1 MNIEK
6 RLFELRD
13 IKFRD
18 FNARLIP
25 NIDKET
31 VIGVKTPQLKQLA
44 REVYKSGEYKGFI
57 SVLPH
62 KCFEEN
68 QLHAFIIS
76 QIADFDMAIYELE
89 RFLPYV
95 DNWATCD
102 QLIMKAIAKKPEKI
116 LDKIDLWL
124 ASGKTYTVRFAI
136 GLLMRYFLDERFDK
150 EYLDKVAAVK
160 SDEYYINMMI
170 AWYFA
175 TALAKQWEDSVKY
188 IEEEK
193 LGIWIHNKTIQKA
206 RESLRVTEEHKIFL
220 KGLVRKNEKVQNHG
234 YENGSI

>member
-1 MNIEK
+1 MDIEK
-6 RLFELRD
+6 ELFKLQD

-25 NIDKET
+25 NISKET
-31 VIGVKTPQLKQLA
+31 VIGVKTPQLKQFA
-44 REVYKSGEYKGFI
+44 REMYKNEKYKDFI

-62 KCFEEN
+62 KYFEEN

-76 QIADFDMAIYELE
+76 QITDFDIAIYELE

-102 QLIMKAIAKKPEKI
+102 QLIMKAITKNPEKM
-116 LDKIDLWL
+116 LGRIDLWL
-124 ASGKTYTVRFAI
+124 TSDKTYTVRFAI
-136 GLLMRYFLDERFDK
+136 GLLMRYFLDDRFDK
-150 EYLDKVAAVK
+150 KYLEKVAAIK
-160 SDEYYINMMI
+160 SNEYYINMMI

-175 TALAKQWEDSVKY
+175 TALAKQWDATVKY

-193 LGIWIHNKTIQKA
+193 LGTWIHNKTIQKA
-206 RESLRVTEEHKIFL
+206 RESFRIVDEQKIFL
-220 KGLVRKNEKVQNHG
+220 KSLVRK
-234 YENGSI
+234 